1 MMQLTIT
8 ALTAAAL
15 ALLLVIL
22 AVNTIRMRMRH
33 KVAYGDAGQHDLT
46 SAIRAHGNLTEY
58 APIGLILIGLLEVDG
73 ANRTAL
79 AATAAGFVLARVLNA
94 AGLYNAPGPPKPA
107 RSIGIVATLAIL
119 LGLAVWLAIRMLTPD
134 MG

>member
-1 MMQLTIT
+1 MQLTIT

-22 AVNTIRMRMRH
+22 AVNTIRMRMKHR
-33 KVAYGDAGQHDLT
+33 VAYGDAGQHGLT

-58 APIGLILIGLLEVDG
+58 APIGLILIGLLEFGG

-79 AATAAGFVLARVLNA
+79 AAVAAGFVLARVLNA
-94 AGLYNAPGPPKPA
+94 VGLYNPPGPPKPA

-119 LGLAVWLAIRMLTPD
+119 LGLAVWLTIRVLVPD